1 MDSSFTH
8 PRGQV
13 VRFVAALTWVCACG
27 GVNGAA
33 ATKAPLAASAEHLH
47 CEIRYASQSWHLD
60 ALPTDQPLRAKRH
73 DVGERFAFRAIV
85 RSQPVDPAAP
95 ANAIQG
101 GRIAHITTQVFDLE
115 APQEPIV
122 QQFRR
127 APPWPDGEQVPAL
140 TGWQHVY
147 SAVLGRELVYG
158 CAVRRGPPPG
168 VADVA
173 VPQAEP
179 AASGLPPLWRPEPLA
194 QAALT
199 APPDAARASSITST
213 SASPGTTPAA
223 APSPDAGPTVRIAF
237 VGDVMLADGPG
248 RVIASGRDPFEHVAQ
263 RLSQADV
270 RIGNLECVI
279 AHGGRAL
286 DKPWTFRAHPRV
298 LPVLKRHLDAVSIA
312 NNHVGDFGREA
323 FAEMLGHLDASGI
336 PHVGGGR
343 DLSEAHRPLIIEKN
357 GLRIALL
364 AYDEFFPRSFEAGPD
379 RPGNAWSDD
388 EQVVDDIRRA
398 RTEHHAD
405 LVIPF
410 MHWGSE
416 GEPVAHD
423 RQRQLARLMIDAG
436 ADAVVGAHPHVVQ
449 DAEVYRGRPIVYSLG
464 NFVFDGFESL
474 SHRTGWMLFFTADR
488 SGVRQWHVEPVRTDL
503 EGTPHPQVAP
513 PAW

>member
-1 MDSSFTH
+1 MDPSFT
-8 PRGQV
+8 PLRGWLD
-13 VRFVAALTWVCACG
+13 RI
-27 GVNGAA
+27 AA
-33 ATKAPLAASAEHLH
+33 AITWASLCVGAPGAIAANADGEAPPTATLLAAPAEHLH
-47 CEIRYASQSWHLD
+47 CEVRYASQSWHLD
-60 ALPTDQPLRAKRH
+60 AVPTAQPLLAKQH
-73 DVGERFAFRAIV
+73 NVGERFAFRAIV
-85 RSQPVDPAAP
+85 RGTPGTPGEG
-95 ANAIQG
+95 NRIQ
-101 GRIAHITTQVFDLE
+101 HITTQVFDLE
-115 APQEPIV
+115 AGQEPLV

-127 APPWPDGEQVPAL
+127 SPPWPDGEQVPAL

-158 CAVRRGPPPG
+158 CAVRPGPPPG

-173 VPQAEP
+173 VPQPDP
-179 AASGLPPLWRPEPLA
+179 ASSGLPPLWRPEPVMP
-194 QAALT
+194 T
-199 APPDAARASSITST
+199 APQVSGASTQASTRATDAQTPSADAS
-213 SASPGTTPAA
+213 
-223 APSPDAGPTVRIAF
+223 PTVRLAF

-248 RVIASGRDPFEHVAQ
+248 RVIASGRDPFAHVAE
-263 RLSQADV
+263 RLRQADV

-279 AHGGRAL
+279 ARQGHAL
-286 DKPWTFRAHPRV
+286 DKPWTFRADPRV
-298 LPVLKRHLDAVSIA
+298 LPVLKRHLDVVSVA

-323 FAEMLGHLDASGI
+323 FTEMLGHLDASGI
-336 PHVGGGR
+336 PRVGGGR
-343 DLSEAHRPLIIEKN
+343 NLTEAHRPLIVEKH

-379 RPGNAWSDD
+379 RPGSAWSDD

-398 RTEHHAD
+398 RTEHRAD

-416 GEPVAHD
+416 GEPVSNA

-449 DAEVYRGRPIVYSLG
+449 DAEVYRGKPIVYSLG

-474 SHRTGWMLFFTADR
+474 EHRTGWMLFFTVDR
-488 SGVRQWHVEPVRTDL
+488 GGVRQWHVEPVRTDV

-513 PAW
+513 PAWR